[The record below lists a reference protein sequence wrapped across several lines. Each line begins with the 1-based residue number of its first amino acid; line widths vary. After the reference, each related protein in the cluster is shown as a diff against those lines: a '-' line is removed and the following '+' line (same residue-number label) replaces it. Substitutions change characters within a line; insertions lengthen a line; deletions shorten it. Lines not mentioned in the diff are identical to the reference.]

1 MPEDKNILKRFKEG
15 DPDTFDQIFEKYYR
29 KVYAFSL
36 RNLRNKEDAEG
47 AVQDVFYNLWK
58 DRANLKELKDI
69 EAWIFTICLNIIR
82 KHFRRL
88 ATERKHVSLFADQF
102 VDSDDST
109 VAEVEYRDLLEK
121 TGKIIE
127 NLPPRQKTIFL
138 LSRKEAMSNLEISKK
153 LNISVRTVDNQ
164 MSRANSFLRKALV
177 DGSILSLLYFCL
189 FID

>member
-82 KHFRRL
+82 KHFRRI
-88 ATERKHVSLFADQF
+88 AT
-102 VDSDDST
+102 
-109 VAEVEYRDLLEK
+109 
-121 TGKIIE
+121 
-127 NLPPRQKTIFL
+127 
-138 LSRKEAMSNLEISKK
+138 
-153 LNISVRTVDNQ
+153 
-164 MSRANSFLRKALV
+164 
-177 DGSILSLLYFCL
+177 
-189 FID
+189 